1 MNVIIMKAHTKHFE
15 DFGKV
20 QDEIKFLTKSEIRL
34 EILKCLDESP
44 YTVKEIVE
52 NTGMTYSS
60 VSSNMNKLEKNKNIY
75 KKDNKF
81 RISYLTKI
89 YFENII
95 HFKKSLEVISNFEEF
110 WNKHDINNL
119 DYDSVKN
126 ITDLYDSEL
135 VKSTST
141 DIYKIYNTIKAQIVN
156 SEKIMAIFPYL
167 HPDFPKLVED
177 ELRKGA
183 EIQLIINDAI
193 HKSLILGIDE
203 DLRKECLKNK
213 KLKIHTVKNDLK
225 IYLTICDDEMSLG
238 LFKNDNSFDQNRI
251 LISSAKQ
258 ARRWA
263 EKLFAQIKEEL

>member
-1 MNVIIMKAHTKHFE
+1 MKAHTKHFE

-95 HFKKSLEVISNFEEF
+95 HFK
-110 WNKHDINNL
+110 NL
-119 DYDSVKN
+119 
-126 ITDLYDSEL
+126 
-135 VKSTST
+135 
-141 DIYKIYNTIKAQIVN
+141 
-156 SEKIMAIFPYL
+156 
-167 HPDFPKLVED
+167 
-177 ELRKGA
+177 
-183 EIQLIINDAI
+183 
-193 HKSLILGIDE
+193 
-203 DLRKECLKNK
+203 
-213 KLKIHTVKNDLK
+213 
-225 IYLTICDDEMSLG
+225 
-238 LFKNDNSFDQNRI
+238 
-251 LISSAKQ
+251 
-258 ARRWA
+258 
-263 EKLFAQIKEEL
+263 